1 MNSREPAPDGTR
13 EDAPENVVVAEH
25 VEKAG
30 LHEESFW
37 GGRVHRGRWNL
48 DLGGEVVPVNSQP
61 AVGEEAELFS
71 SLEIVQNNVAE
82 IPRLHLSDPAVVVPD
97 LQTHQVSQRSCKKGG
112 GQNPK
117 NAIVKDNT
125 KYSLFHCHQE
135 SIQ

>member
-1 MNSREPAPDGTR
+1 M
-13 EDAPENVVVAEH
+13 VVAEH

-97 LQTHQVSQRSCKKGG
+97 LQTHQVSQRPYKKGG
-112 GQNPK
+112 GSKPK
-117 NAIVKDNT
+117 KRNCKRRYKIFT
-125 KYSLFHCHQE
+125 FPLSSRKYPMILF
-135 SIQ
+135 